1 MGASWLPVFWA
12 SLIAFAMLFYVI
24 LDGYDLGV
32 GILSGTTEDE
42 GFKDTMMNSIAP
54 FWDGNE
60 VWLVLIGASLFA
72 AFPMVY
78 AIFLSAFYLPIALML
93 IGLIF
98 RGVAF
103 EFRYHAGSCKRF
115 WTLGFCFG
123 SFMVSVVQGVAIGR
137 MVQGISV
144 VNGQYAG
151 GAFDWL
157 TPFSLF
163 CGIGLA
169 IGYTLLGAAWLVFK
183 TQGPIREWAYGRLGW
198 LLAGVLL
205 VLVVVS
211 GYTLAI
217 HLRVRDRFFEDIWL
231 MIFPLIIALASI
243 SLWTGVRRR
252 LDWVPYGMAVVI
264 FFASFLAL
272 EASFWPY
279 LIPFTLSIE
288 EAAAPVQS
296 LRFMFYGAGIVVF
309 PLILFYT
316 GMVYWLL
323 RGKV

>member
-32 GILSGTTEDE
+32 GILSGTTRDE
-42 GFKDTMMNSIAP
+42 GFKDTMMNAIAP

-60 VWLVLIGASLFA
+60 VWLVLIGAGLFA

-78 AIFLSAFYLPIALML
+78 AIFLPAFYLPITLML
-93 IGLIF
+93 MGLIF

-103 EFRYHAGSCKRF
+103 EFRYHAGRYRRF
-115 WTLGFCFG
+115 WYRGFFLG
-123 SFMVSVVQGVAIGR
+123 SFMVSLVQGIAIGR
-137 MVQGISV
+137 MVQGLSV
-144 VNGQYAG
+144 VDGQYAG

-163 CGIGLA
+163 CGMGLV

-183 TQGPIREWAYGRLGW
+183 TGGPIREWAYDRVGW
-198 LLAGVLL
+198 LLAGVLG
-205 VLVVVS
+205 VLAVVFL
-211 GYTLAI
+211 YTLAI
-217 HLRVRDRFFEDIWL
+217 HLRVRDRFFEDVWL

-243 SLWTGVRRR
+243 SLWIGVQRR
-252 LDWVPYGMAVVI
+252 LDWVPYGMAVII
-264 FFASFLAL
+264 FFAAFLAL
-272 EASFWPY
+272 EAGFWPY
-279 LIPFTLSIE
+279 MIPFTVTIE
-288 EAAAPVQS
+288 TAAAPVQT
-296 LRFMFYGAGIVVF
+296 LRFLFYGAGIVIF
-309 PLILFYT
+309 PVILFYT
-316 GMVYWLL
+316 GMVYWIM